1 MPKPKKSF
9 VPTKQR
15 VADASNQNVAF
26 TMRVPQVLADALTIH
41 SRLLRRVSRQVLL
54 EDIITCWLHTATD
67 WKDPIFSR
75 MITER
80 TLVPDTPE
88 RYPGYLTSIG
98 FAPAVRVAA
107 SISAKEIPSTPKEHT

>member
-1 MPKPKKSF
+1 MPRPKNGSVDK
-9 VPTKQR
+9 TR
-15 VADASNQNVAF
+15 MADVSNQTVAF
-26 TMRVPQVLADALTIH
+26 TMRIPQVMADALTIH

-54 EDIITCWLHTATD
+54 EDIVTCWLHTATD

-75 MITER
+75 MVTER
-80 TLVPDTPE
+80 TIVPDTPE

-107 SISAKEIPSTPKEHT
+107 AIDAKEIPSTPREIE

>member
-1 MPKPKKSF
+1 MPRPKKPLVDKS
-9 VPTKQR
+9 R
-15 VADASNQNVAF
+15 VADVSNQTVAF

-98 FAPAVRVAA
+98 FAPAIRVAA
-107 SISAKEIPSTPKEHT
+107 SISAKEIPSTPKEIL